1 MAKQNA
7 KLAHLE
13 KRFHNEFRFEMPKF
27 IIQNDLIHYNQSC
40 GMIHASKLYFTN
52 FLTLILNRFQRLVWV
67 GKPKLLFY

>member
-1 MAKQNA
+1 MMRKMAKQNA

-40 GMIHASKLYFTN
+40 L
-52 FLTLILNRFQRLVWV
+52 
-67 GKPKLLFY
+67 